1 MSNLLTASIGKK
13 LLMSVSGLFLILFLF
28 VHLTLNSFLLL
39 DSCLGFERG
48 QLFNAGAHFMATNPF
63 IKVIEPMLALGF
75 MVHIIY
81 SLILT
86 FQNMKA
92 CGRQRYASGN
102 KTTLQFL
109 VRLQLHPSGP
119 QRYDSGNK
127 TKGVEWSSQNMLVLG
142 IAIFAFLIVHM
153 FDFYMKMRG
162 YTAPKLPEVEFPFFG
177 SMAKGDDAYSLVNA
191 TFKILP
197 IVILYV
203 IGSVALAFHLA
214 HGFWSSFQTFGWNNT
229 KWLPRLKSISTIFA
243 IILGGGFTIIA
254 VAQYLFF

>member
-48 QLFNAGAHFMATNPF
+48 QLFNAGSHFMGTNPF
-63 IKVIEPMLALGF
+63 IKIIEPILALGF

-92 CGRQRYASGN
+92 RGPQRYASGN
-102 KTTLQFL
+102 KTQ
-109 VRLQLHPSGP
+109 
-119 QRYDSGNK
+119 
-127 TKGVEWSSQNMLVLG
+127 GVEWASQNMLVLG
-142 IAIFAFLIVHM
+142 IVIFSFLIVHI
-153 FDFYMKMRG
+153 FDFYMKFRG
-162 YTAPKLPEVEFPFFG
+162 YIAWTSTEVEFPFFG
-177 SMAKGDDAYSLVNA
+177 SMAKGEDAYSLVNA

-214 HGFWSSFQTFGWNNT
+214 HGFWSSFQTIGWNNT
-229 KWLPRLKSISTIFA
+229 KWLPRLKSISNILA
-243 IILGGGFTIIA
+243 IILGGGFTVIA

>member
-48 QLFNAGAHFMATNPF
+48 QMFNAGAHFMVTNPF

-92 CGRQRYASGN
+92 RGPQRYASGN
-102 KTTLQFL
+102 KTT
-109 VRLQLHPSGP
+109 
-119 QRYDSGNK
+119 
-127 TKGVEWSSQNMLVLG
+127 GVEWSSQNMLVLG

-162 YTAPKLPEVEFPFFG
+162 YTAPKLPEVTFPFFG

-229 KWLPRLKSISTIFA
+229 KWLPRLKSVSTIFA